1 MGFPGGPNTSRERPM
16 AIYRTGKI
24 GDGGGGGG
32 GEGGGAFPAD
42 VFVVLLKPRVNYARG
57 INERPEQRAI
67 GSKSGQLG
75 SEQSEWSSTRVVP
88 MWNISGNL
96 TTARSKAQSLNSITE
111 TKMISMKQKRYW
123 SKNAADEV

>member
-1 MGFPGGPNTSRERPM
+1 MEAEAAVAARFPT
-16 AIYRTGKI
+16 
-24 GDGGGGGG
+24 
-32 GEGGGAFPAD
+32 D

-75 SEQSEWSSTRVVP
+75 SEQSKWSSTRVVP

-111 TKMISMKQKRYW
+111 TKTISMKQKRGWW
-123 SKNAADEV
+123 SIDSMDDYSDSIIFFVFRTKTN